1 MPSKTK
7 TTTVFELSQ
16 FGKIEKRERNI
27 PELAANEVVVKMHA
41 ASLNYRDYL
50 ITTGAYSKN
59 LPLPVVPL
67 SDGAGEV
74 VEVGSSVTRFKK
86 GDRVMP
92 IFMQAWIS
100 GRLNKDAA
108 KSALGGSIDGV
119 LQNEG
124 VFPAESLV
132 SIPSHL
138 SFEEA
143 ATLPC
148 AALTA
153 WNAMFEHGC
162 VQAGNTVLALGTG
175 GVSIFALQLA
185 KAAGAEVIITSSS
198 AEKLDRAK
206 LLGADFCV
214 NYRDN
219 PDWDK
224 TILQQYKDGVDH
236 IIEVGGAGTLD
247 RSLNT
252 VRLGGHISAIGL
264 LAQGQFDATKLLM
277 KSIRLQGIFVGSR
290 EMFQRMNRAI
300 EFHKIKPVIDR
311 VFSVDQVQE
320 ALDTLKSGSHFGK
333 IVLKF

>member
-16 FGKIEKRERNI
+16 FGKIEKKDRNI
-27 PELAANEVVVKMHA
+27 RDLAPNEVIVKMHA

-50 ITTGAYSKN
+50 VTTGMYNKN
-59 LPLPVVPL
+59 MPLPVVPL

-74 VEVGSSVTRFKK
+74 VEVGSTVTRFKT

-100 GRLNKDAA
+100 GTLNKQAA
-108 KSALGGSIDGV
+108 KSALGGSLDGV
-119 LQNEG
+119 LQQEG
-124 VFPAESLV
+124 IFPAESLV

-138 SFEEA
+138 SYEEA

-153 WNAMFEHGC
+153 WNALFEHGS
-162 VQAGNTVLALGTG
+162 VKPGNTVLALGTG

-185 KAAGAEVIITSSS
+185 KAAGAQVIITSSS

-206 LLGADFCV
+206 MLGADFCV

-236 IIEVGGAGTLD
+236 VIEVGGAGTLD
-247 RSLNT
+247 RSMNV
-252 VRLGGHISAIGL
+252 VRLDGHISAIGL

-290 EMFQRMNRAI
+290 EMFERMNAAI
-300 EFHKIKPVIDR
+300 ELHKIKPVIDR
-311 VFSVDQVQE
+311 VFNVDQVQE